1 MRPKFNGKPIASVDA
16 LARALNL
23 SEPQLRTLAGSASY
37 HYREFSL
44 AKRDGTLRFISGP
57 TEELK
62 TIQQRINRQIFERVE
77 FPEYLF
83 GSIKE
88 RCYIQ
93 NATLHAHAQVAI
105 SLDVKNYFPSIKR
118 AHVLNIYKNFFNFR
132 EDVAEVLTDLCT
144 KNGEVPQGACTSSY
158 LANLALFDV
167 EHRLVYNLS
176 SEGLTYSRLID
187 DITISSRNLLSKST
201 LNSLIE
207 RVASLLKTKGFK
219 LKRSKTKISSRTNK
233 ESPIEITGL
242 RINLGK
248 PSAKKQVRV
257 NIRKEVRQC
266 IEEANYDI
274 KTPEYHNLHNKT
286 SGRVAM
292 LSQLKHPEAKRY
304 RKTLKKIQPIY
315 TKKEV
320 AITEKIVSALCKTPL
335 GSRYSPAYIKRFYQ
349 AQYRVNITKR
359 TDAELAK
366 NLQAKLNS
374 HKPLIVLDKAIH
386 GK

>member
-1 MRPKFNGKPIASVDA
+1 MRPTFSGKSIASVDA

-23 SEPQLRTLAGSASY
+23 SEPQLRTIAGAANS
-37 HYREFSL
+37 HYREFSIP
-44 AKRDGTLRFISGP
+44 KRDGTPRLVSGP

-62 TIQQRINRQIFERVE
+62 IVQRRINRQIFERVK

-88 RCYIQ
+88 KCYIH
-93 NATLHAHAQVAI
+93 NANYHSRAQVVI

-118 AHVLNIYKNFFNFR
+118 ARVLDIFQIFFEFSPG
-132 EDVAEVLTDLCT
+132 VAEILTNLCT
-144 KNGEVPQGACTSSY
+144 KNNEVPQGACTSSY
-158 LANLALFDV
+158 LANLAFFDI

-187 DITISSRNLLSKST
+187 DITISSKDLIPKKKLD
-201 LNSLIE
+201 SLIK
-207 RVASLLKTKGFK
+207 RVSGFLKTKGFH
-219 LKRSKTKISSRTNK
+219 LKRSKTRISSKQNK

-248 PSAKKQVRV
+248 PSAKKENRVYVR
-257 NIRKEVRQC
+257 NEVRQL
-266 IEEANYDI
+266 IGEAEYDI
-274 KTPEYHNLHNKT
+274 KTPEYHALYNKT

-304 RKTLKKIQPIY
+304 RKRLNEIQPIY
-315 TKKEV
+315 TQKE
-320 AITEKIVSALCKTPL
+320 ITKTEKIVSALCKTPI
-335 GSRYSPAYIKRFYQ
+335 GSRSSSSYLKRFYQ
-349 AQYRVNITKR
+349 ARYRVNITGR
-359 TDAELAK
+359 TDGELAK
-366 NLQAKLNS
+366 NLHEKLS
-374 HKPLIVLDKAIH
+374 LHKPTIKSDEAIH